1 MSDGVLTV
9 GRPKKPR
16 VSEPPPPPAPEPAKW
31 EAKRLIFQ
39 MRGSDEFKAWL
50 LALADFDA
58 TDATEVVE
66 RALAAYARTIG
77 FTQPRPKR

>member
-1 MSDGVLTV
+1 MDDGALTV
-9 GRPKKPR
+9 ARPKKPR
-16 VSEPPPPPAPEPAKW
+16 ASEPPAPEPAKW

-50 LALADFDA
+50 QALADYDA